1 MSVVWLKQTCSSYHN
16 VSQHRLDEAIET
28 TVTSME
34 QSNTSTLGGVPTT
47 QDDSFNSSTAGWSN
61 NYTHQGNIMHVSDR
75 NLAVTG
81 MDGVTASN
89 VYGPSS
95 ATSDQDIGT
104 TDVTLRDPLELTSLA
119 EGGHTTAGSDTSA
132 GSSGVGPFVK
142 ALEVTLALTGFIVNA
157 MTCVILARHTLG
169 FGRFTLLL
177 LRHQSV
183 VDCYMC
189 IVATAMFLQP
199 TMWSTGVR
207 ALDWAV
213 CRLWHTQLL
222 YWASSLV
229 SAWNIVFIAVD
240 RSVAICF
247 PTRHKL
253 VSSRVVIST
262 FVAMHVA
269 SFASCVPP
277 QFMVTFTQNGT
288 CEQEPSLPADVAEKL
303 NYGYAIYYL
312 LVAYLLPIAAFVALY
327 GRVLSTI
334 RLRLSSVSLGASNC
348 LSIATLRITKCAV
361 PVTVIFVLT
370 VGYDVIHFFVSGM
383 GVTEYEFDSP
393 RQLAGIFLNICNS
406 VANPFV
412 YFILLPTFRRSVR
425 TVFRCT
431 ARPVKVTRSDAYES
445 SLSPPTT
452 EAVIEGTTEERT

>member
-1 MSVVWLKQTCSSYHN
+1 MERTCASSRN
-16 VSQHRLDEAIET
+16 VFQHRLGGATWMTATPVEHSDT
-28 TVTSME
+28 LSLGSM
-34 QSNTSTLGGVPTT
+34 PTT
-47 QDDSFNSSTAGWSN
+47 AEDRLSWSTAGRSSN
-61 NYTHQGNIMHVSDR
+61 YKHQGNVINILGR
-75 NLAVTG
+75 NVTETG
-81 MDGVTASN
+81 MDRVTGSN
-89 VYGPSS
+89 LYDPKSVS
-95 ATSDQDIGT
+95 TDQYIGT
-104 TDVTLRDPLELTSLA
+104 TYVTSPDPAELTSLLA
-119 EGGHTTAGSDTSA
+119 GGHTTAGSDASA

-142 ALEVTLALTGFIVNA
+142 TLEVTLALTGFIVNA
-157 MTCVILARHTLG
+157 LTCVILARHSLG
-169 FGRFTLLL
+169 FCRFTLLL

-183 VDCYMC
+183 VDCYLC

-207 ALDWAV
+207 AIDWTV

-247 PTRHKL
+247 PTRHKF
-253 VSSRVVIST
+253 VSSRFVICT

-269 SFASCVPP
+269 SVASCVPP
-277 QFMVTFTQNGT
+277 QFMVSFSPDGT
-288 CEQEPSLPADVAEKL
+288 CEQVPSLPPEVAEKL

-334 RLRLSSVSLGASNC
+334 RLRIRSVSLGASNC
-348 LSIATLRITKCAV
+348 LSIMTLRITKCAV
-361 PVTVIFVLT
+361 AVTVVFVLT
-370 VGYDVIHFFVSGM
+370 VGYDVIHFFVSCM

-412 YFILLPTFRRSVR
+412 YFALLPTFRTSVR
-425 TVFRCT
+425 SLFRCT
-431 ARPVKVTRSDAYES
+431 ASPVKVTRSVAYES
-445 SLSPPTT
+445 SHSAPIT
-452 EAVIEGTTEERT
+452 EAISEERI